1 MAKRKIARSTI
12 ADGKATF
19 TIFGAPNDDGEQLAA
34 AKLAFDPA
42 DVHADVVGNLI
53 SMGFAAAFQSA
64 YQRFRDEDVDASAT
78 ADLFDKL
85 LATVKDGSWTPG
97 RAVGEDEPDDIVLA
111 LAEATGRPV
120 HVVQEDVESRMKKD
134 NAGNLIRDKRGR
146 TRRFFDA
153 KMLEALG
160 KDPKVAPI
168 MARLAKERAEKMSK
182 DARGKK
188 QNGASKLD
196 GLFGTDEPATDEA
209 ETEQSAAA

>member
-12 ADGKATF
+12 ADGKAVF
-19 TIFGAPNDDGEQLAA
+19 TIFGAPNDDGEQLPA
-34 AKLAFDPA
+34 AKLAFDPT
-42 DVHADVVGNLI
+42 DVHADVLGNLI

-64 YQRFRDEDVDASAT
+64 YQRFRDEDVDPAAT
-78 ADLFDKL
+78 SDLFDKL
-85 LATVKDGSWTPG
+85 LASVKDGSWQPG

-111 LAEATGRPV
+111 LAEATGRPI
-120 HVVQEDVESRMKKD
+120 HIVQEDIEGRMKKD
-134 NAGNLIRDKRGR
+134 AAGNLIRDKRGR

-168 MARLAKERAEKMSK
+168 MARLAKERAERMAK
-182 DARGKK
+182 DTRGKK

-196 GLFGTDEPATDEA
+196 GLFGADELTNV
-209 ETEQSAAA
+209 ETENAAAA